1 MYSKQNGKK
10 GGIFNRVKK
19 ALITGITGP
28 RYALLSHGDLFET
41 GQAPKPPAGQSS
53 IKNEQLLIIN
63 FELCR

>member
-1 MYSKQNGKK
+1 MYSKQNERKDVL
-10 GGIFNRVKK
+10 FNRVKK
-19 ALITGITGP
+19 AYPSTI
-28 RYALLSHGDLFET
+28 ALLSHGDLFET